1 MTDQTMTTDMQAIEQ
16 ELDHRMSRYGL
27 NPCGK

>member
-1 MTDQTMTTDMQAIEQ
+1 MTTTVDLKNKEIEQ
-16 ELDHRMSRYGL
+16 ELDRRMSRYGL